1 MFGLDNVTKLYDYFD
16 KYEFMGIKGNSY
28 LAFKEVNRRIKDKE
42 HLDQEK
48 RSELILLSQSIN
60 DKRKLSK

>member
-1 MFGLDNVTKLYDYFD
+1 MGHIEAHSKKDNYVYIVNGLDNVTKLYDYFD

-42 HLDQEK
+42 HLD
-48 RSELILLSQSIN
+48 
-60 DKRKLSK
+60 